1 MISKESLLIQL
12 LLIGLSMI
20 ESLGDFLLSPYVW
33 RNSSIGIL
41 LYLLEVRSS
50 LSNLVSLNSL
60 D

>member
-20 ESLGDFLLSPYVW
+20 ESLGDFLLSPFVW
-33 RNSSIGIL
+33 KNSSVGIL

-50 LSNLVSLNSL
+50 LSNSVSLNSS

>member
-20 ESLGDFLLSPYVW
+20 ESLGDFLLSPFVW
-33 RNSSIGIL
+33 KNSSVGIL

-50 LSNLVSLNSL
+50 LSNSVSLKSL